1 MGETMS
7 QKHKVFQLNLFIY
20 LDDGLWIDPQ
30 SGRRFTFLACTVTAE
45 NFDDAEKFA
54 LETVKPQYAG
64 VFKVTLTETSIE
76 VDADVTARRSVA
88 DADITDKKVTL
99 FEDTSR

>member
-1 MGETMS
+1 MS

-20 LDDGLWIDPQ
+20 LDDGLWIDKQ
-30 SGRRFTFLACTVTAE
+30 SGRTFTFLACTVTAE
-45 NFDDAEKFA
+45 DFTAAEKFA

-64 VFKVTLTETSIE
+64 VFKVTLTETTIE
-76 VDADVTARRSVA
+76 VDPEITVKRSVA